1 MAHGLTNALMLP
13 HVMRFNLPAAEREY
27 AQLALV
33 VNPQLA
39 DLSQSEQALEFI
51 AYMQQFCRALGITKR
66 LRDYGIAQEAL
77 TALASEAMLQTRLL
91 MNNPREVT
99 FEDALALYQQ
109 AW

>member
-1 MAHGLTNALMLP
+1 MSFRGIYHMAHGLTNALMLP

-77 TALASEAMLQTRLL
+77 TALASEAMLQ
-91 MNNPREVT
+91 NAVV
-99 FEDALALYQQ
+99 DK
-109 AW
+109 